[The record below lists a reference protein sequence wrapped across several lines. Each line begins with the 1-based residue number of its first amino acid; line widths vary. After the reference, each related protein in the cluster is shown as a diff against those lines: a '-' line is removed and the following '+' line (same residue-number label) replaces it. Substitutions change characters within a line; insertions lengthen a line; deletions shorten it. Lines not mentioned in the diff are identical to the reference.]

1 MPKQDS
7 TYFGYVPATTRL
19 DWGKMTSDIADELTK
34 GYQSR
39 ELAKQKLDEIKEQN
53 DLLVSST
60 EKLKTADIDDTI
72 LRSADAARE
81 QSLKWNKQ
89 LKAGQISPRDY
100 KAKMN
105 AMKNDWIKFSNT
117 LKGIDGVI
125 QEGLKRQQPDET
137 GKTVGSELELFRRQN
152 LAEIKNL
159 KNQVATWDPQ
169 TGHMYLGI
177 VDSETGVYDP
187 TTLKS
192 INTISNPQN
201 YFDDRFDLIEGTKSL
216 KEAVETF
223 AQTEVV
229 NGNRVTKKSA
239 RLNDR
244 LKPAID
250 NYIGGVLRIPSVA
263 SSVLVD
269 NNAADYRYYRGEDQK
284 EQLMNE
290 FYNELLEQY
299 KGSSKYSDDQID
311 AKVEVF
317 SKKKKKGKRPTQIQ
331 IDQYRDGL
339 IDQRKGAPD
348 EETKKQLMQE
358 AEDRLIKVSEVD
370 GVEQPQ
376 LTERQMQAAERIIED
391 MILVGLPESESIT
404 PVKTTRG
411 RSGAGKRTSKA
422 KAEEGGYSLYQETI
436 EGWSNLTTG
445 GNPDK
450 LNTMLAKNKMFI
462 EMENE
467 KPVLYADEGAK
478 TIDGI
483 TVEGRKRRRIGE
495 VGKAKELAPYVGFAS
510 GTASKTGTWADEWE
524 IQKRLYEQAQ
534 QNTNKPTGG
543 SKSKGRSK
551 SGKSK
556 PDFSTP
562 PK

>member
-1 MPKQDS
+1 MSEEKG
-7 TYFGYVPATTRL
+7 YFGYVPATTRL
-19 DWGKMTSDIADELTK
+19 DWGKMTGDIADELTK

-105 AMKNDWIKFSNT
+105 AMKNDWIKFSNS

-159 KNQVATWDPQ
+159 KNQVTTWDPN
-169 TGHMYLGI
+169 TGHMYLGT
-177 VDSETGVYDP
+177 VDETGVYDP

-201 YFDDRFDLIEGTKSL
+201 YFDDRFDLIEGVDPLKKAVATYTK
-216 KEAVETF
+216 
-223 AQTEVV
+223 TEVA
-229 NGNRVTKKSA
+229 NGNTVTRKSA

-244 LKPAID
+244 LKPSID
-250 NYIGGVLRIPSVA
+250 NFIGGVLRIPSVA
-263 SSVLVD
+263 SSVLAD
-269 NNAADYRYYRGEDQK
+269 NSGTDYRYYRGEGQK
-284 EQLMNE
+284 EELMNE
-290 FYNELLEQY
+290 FYNELLERY
-299 KGSSKYSDDQID
+299 KGSQKYSEDQIN
-311 AKVEVF
+311 AKVDVF
-317 SKKKKKGKRPTQIQ
+317 SKKKTKGKRPTQIQ
-331 IDQYRDGL
+331 IDQYRDSL
-339 IDQRKGAPD
+339 IEQRKGAPD

-411 RSGAGKRTSKA
+411 RSGGVGSRTSKA
-422 KAEEGGYSLYQETI
+422 KAKEGGYSLYQETI

-445 GNPDK
+445 SNPDK
-450 LNTMLAKNKMFI
+450 LNLMLAKNKMFI
-462 EMENE
+462 EMENG
-467 KPVLYADEGAK
+467 KPILYANEGAK
-478 TIDGI
+478 KIDGS
-483 TVEGRKRRRIGE
+483 TVGIEKLRIGA
-495 VGKAKELAPYVGFAS
+495 VGKAKELAPYVGFAY

-534 QNTNKPTGG
+534 QNTNKPKSGSKPTGG
-543 SKSKGRSK
+543 SNT
-551 SGKSK
+551 GKSK
-556 PDFSTP
+556 PDFSRP
-562 PK
+562 PR

>member
-105 AMKNDWIKFSNT
+105 AMKNDWIKFSNS

-125 QEGLKRQQPDET
+125 QEGLKRQEPDET
-137 GKTVGSELELFRRQN
+137 GKTVGSELDLFRRQN

-159 KNQVATWDPQ
+159 KNQVVTWDPT
-169 TGHMYLGI
+169 TGHMYLGT
-177 VDSETGVYDP
+177 VDETGVYDP

-201 YFDDRFDLIEGTKSL
+201 YFDDRFDLIKGVEPL
-216 KEAVETF
+216 VEAVATY
-223 AQTEVV
+223 AQTEVA
-229 NGNRVTKKSA
+229 NGNTVTRKSA
-239 RLNDR
+239 RLNDY
-244 LKPAID
+244 LKPSID
-250 NYIGGVLRIPSVA
+250 AFIGSTLRIPSVA
-263 SSVLVD
+263 ASVLAD
-269 NNAADYRYYRGEDQK
+269 NSGTDYRYYKGEGEK
-284 EQLMNE
+284 EKLMNE
-290 FYNELLEQY
+290 FYNELLERY
-299 KGSSKYSDDQID
+299 KGSQKYSEDQIN
-311 AKVEVF
+311 AKVDVF
-317 SKKKKKGKRPTQIQ
+317 SKRKTKGKRPTQIQ
-331 IDQYRDGL
+331 INQYRDGL
-339 IDQRKGAPD
+339 IEQRKGDPD

-370 GVEQPQ
+370 GLLQPQ
-376 LTERQMQAAERIIED
+376 LTERQMQAAERIIENQ
-391 MILVGLPESESIT
+391 ILVEIPESESIT
-404 PVKTTRG
+404 PVKTARG
-411 RSGAGKRTSKA
+411 RSVTGRTSKA
-422 KAEEGGYSLYQETI
+422 KAKEGGYSLYQETI

-462 EMENE
+462 EIVNG
-467 KPVLYADEGAK
+467 KPVLFQDEGEK

-483 TVEGRKRRRIGE
+483 PIGERKKRRIGAVSE
-495 VGKAKELAPYVGFAS
+495 AKDLAQHVGFGS
-510 GTASKTGTWADEWE
+510 GTSSKSAPWADEWE

-534 QNTNKPTGG
+534 QNTNKPTGRSKSTGG
-543 SKSKGRSK
+543 SKSKRI
-551 SGKSK
+551 
-556 PDFSTP
+556 FN
-562 PK
+562 